1 MKFFKYFTVSFLF
14 LTLPTFGCQNECI
27 PQDCSG
33 DNAQSIETFY
43 SEEFAG
49 APCGLQNIDNDK
61 KEVNLI
67 LTTQTDF
74 DKYFNCAAQLP
85 VIDFDNYFILAGMY
99 RHHQCAVFDSQSVS
113 VCNNKIKYSV
123 TMLEQDCQAITS
135 VFYATVIE
143 KEYNNL
149 PIDFD
154 VQFKN

>member
-1 MKFFKYFTVSFLF
+1 MKASKYINVSFLF
-14 LTLPTFGCQNECI
+14 LALLAFGCQDECI
-27 PQDCSG
+27 PQDCAG
-33 DNAQSIETFY
+33 DNEQFIETFY

-49 APCGLQNIDNDK
+49 IPCGLQNAESDE

-67 LTTQTDF
+67 ITTQTDF
-74 DKYFNCAAQLP
+74 DKYFTCAAQLP
-85 VIDFDNYFILAGMY
+85 VIDFDKYFILAGMY

-113 VCNNKIKYSV
+113 VCNNKINYRV
-123 TMLEQDCQAITS
+123 TMLEQACQAITS

-149 PIDFD
+149 PVDFD